1 MFNFETFLRILRL
14 NINMS
19 KLTRHVLYE
28 KFSREKAAENFFVGF
43 LNDHQIKISEERP
56 DSVLYVKNDK
66 VFMEHNQ
73 KSGNLW
79 VSDEQIWSVFEEN
92 YGYNY
97 QEIRELITCL
107 VWKHL
112 KLKDVTPWNRSRS
125 RRREVWKHLK
135 LKDVTAVLLHVG
147 AGICCGSI

>member
-1 MFNFETFLRILRL
+1 
-14 NINMS
+14 MS

-79 VSDEQIWSVFEEN
+79 VSDEQIWSFFYSE

-97 QEIRELITCL
+97 QEVRDLIKQV
-107 VWKHL
+107 VWKNI
-112 KLKDVTPWNRSRS
+112 KLKDVTPFRYSVGDDCL
-125 RRREVWKHLK
+125 VWKNIK
-135 LKDVTAVLLHVG
+135 LKDVTPRTFVSFLLNRVWKN
-147 AGICCGSI
+147 IKLKDVTPYKL